1 MDTTKNDEKEE
12 KDTTK
17 SFMWIVILFIVSGI
31 LIAAAIA
38 WAFQGH
44 FLPAIRVGPI
54 IDV

>member
-1 MDTTKNDEKEE
+1 MDTMTNDEKEEE

-17 SFMWIVILFIVSGI
+17 SFMWIVLSIIFLSF

-44 FLPAIRVGPI
+44 FLPTFDDF
-54 IDV
+54 DV